1 MIRFKGELPEQM
13 TREEKEKL
21 YKDWTVESWK
31 VLVERNMRLAVNIA
45 NSFSNTEIED
55 DDLLSIALYGLVNA
69 AKKFNPLLGYEFSTF
84 SIPVMRNE
92 ILMEL
97 RKIKKHPYPKE
108 SPNDKV
114 FNSEGECY
122 EKGETLQSPID
133 IESFMLGEELI
144 EILTSVIR
152 KENERNQKVI
162 LLYLNGK
169 TQDDISHSVCISQS
183 YVSKIIKK
191 FQNTFSEEYR
201 RWG

>member
-1 MIRFKGELPEQM
+1 MIRFKGELPELM
-13 TREEKEKL
+13 TRKEKENL
-21 YKDWTVESWK
+21 YKDWNAESWK

-55 DDLLSIALYGLVNA
+55 DDLLSIALYGLVKA

-108 SPNDKV
+108 STNDKV

>member
-1 MIRFKGELPEQM
+1 MIRFKGKLPEQM

-55 DDLLSIALYGLVNA
+55 DDLLSIALFGLVKA
-69 AKKFNPLLGYEFSTF
+69 AKKFNPLFGYKFSTF
-84 SIPVMRNE
+84 SVPVIRNE
-92 ILMEL
+92 ILYEL
-97 RKIKKHPYPKE
+97 RKRKKHPYPKE
-108 SPNDKV
+108 SLNDKV